1 MFEIFFGGT
10 EKEVKYC
17 VVAYTPD
24 GRVESWCGSPSEV
37 RRYADGARA
46 KTACLVE
53 FGPGGKP
60 RTECGEWEKVKSLV
74 IKLK

>member
-17 VVAYTPD
+17 VVAYAPG
-24 GRVESWCGSPSEV
+24 GRVETKCGTPHDI
-37 RRYADGARA
+37 RQMAHINA

-60 RTECGEWEKVKSLV
+60 RTVCGPWEKVKSTV
-74 IKLK
+74 VKLK

>member
-10 EKEVKYC
+10 EKENKYC
-17 VVAYTPD
+17 IVAYTPD
-24 GRVESWCGSPSEV
+24 GRVETRCGPIHEV
-37 RRYADGARA
+37 RRYVDAMRA

-60 RTECGEWEKVKSLV
+60 RTECGDWEKVKSVV

>member
-10 EKEVKYC
+10 EKENKYC
-17 VVAYTPD
+17 IVAYTPE
-24 GRVESWCGSPSEV
+24 GRVETKCGTPHDIRQFV
-37 RRYADGARA
+37 HINA

-53 FGPGGKP
+53 FGPDGKP